1 MKPKTGELQHEETQA
16 KTIVALLDQNLASI
30 DPLTLS
36 KLKYG
41 REQALSKMPS
51 MESIADRGVLYILST
66 HQQKIRFSIIALL
79 LVLGIFLVLHENM
92 QDFNQGDAYLLGS
105 ELPPEAYLNEGVETW
120 LSENL

>member
-51 MESIADRGVLYILST
+51 IESIADRGVLYILST

-105 ELPPEAYLNEGVETW
+105 ELPPEAYLNEGFETW

>member
-105 ELPPEAYLNEGVETW
+105 ELPPEAYLNEGFETW

>member
-105 ELPPEAYLNEGVETW
+105 EFPPEAYLNEGFETW